1 MTEFEILLY
10 SQNSFQ
16 QNAAYLLVVTV
27 LVCLNFY
34 LIRRAREVKMPKYG
48 KALTTLFGLM
58 TVYFGWT
65 VGTFLISTQ
74 VNMAYSLTELKN
86 SGTNISA
93 TSEAFIT
100 YMGSPTSPYTAGVP
114 DTPTM
119 VFWGVIALMII
130 LGMWAPAPEGAYDK

>member
-16 QNAAYLLVVTV
+16 QNAAYLLVVTI

-34 LIRRAREVKMPKYG
+34 LIRRAREVNMPVYG
-48 KALTTLFGLM
+48 KGLTSLFGLT

-86 SGTNISA
+86 SGANISA
-93 TSEAFIT
+93 TSEAFIA
-100 YMGSPTSPYTAGVP
+100 YMGNPTSPYMANVP

-119 VFWGVIALMII
+119 VFWGVIALMFL